1 MVKDPAV
8 RHYLADA
15 LCEALFCQPGPTRLW
30 VILQAL
36 PKDLTCAPE
45 TAEETMREDSRF
57 RRVVTRWDLAH
68 RASASSRPLG
78 GALEA
83 ILQAYGRPM
92 PRSLLISELCLSR
105 PGNPPQFDELLER
118 LLLSGRDLG
127 SFGGSLFLTK
137 WLPDTSAADDDSRL
151 FLNGLADDTDFLSLR
166 AKLTNS
172 ANKQRQVLDT
182 AEAVLKTAKNPLSNR
197 ALGLVLAHHHGGR
210 FEAVETLAA
219 MQADTRF
226 LGLSGPAWT
235 LATQEKA
242 YLRSLGRVKTETATE
257 QLAPPHVD
265 LQALLQT
272 KPQKIKISEE
282 TLHQATELAEACRTP
297 VDLEELL
304 TDLLQLRPR
313 QRNFGPSAHILE
325 QTLSSGVSLMRLST
339 GRYLSRRTLP
349 PWVSTV
355 PEALVPEVVL
365 LAPRERSKDIL
376 LPVEQLTPGLAER
389 VLDPFYEDEGE
400 TGITT
405 EPLADAQTAMPIASH
420 HRRCGTMKLRARDR
434 KLFDQQGPIALVTFV
449 TPSGD
454 RLPVWVNQQTR
465 LLYGFLK
472 WYDDAALPPCGALVT
487 ISRDP
492 DDPDVYHLLH
502 KSETDA
508 GTYIG
513 RDRLAQLQS
522 LRDRLRRKRPFLV
535 DIIRALLD
543 GNDKGLTFDQL
554 WSQVNVIRRTTRQL
568 VASTLT
574 ANEQFVESGG
584 RWRVI

>member
-45 TAEETMREDSRF
+45 RAEETMGEDSRF

-127 SFGGSLFLTK
+127 SFGGCLFLTK

-151 FLNGLADDTDFLSLR
+151 FLNGLADDTQFLALR
-166 AKLTNS
+166 TKLN
-172 ANKQRQVLDT
+172 AGDNKQRNVLDT
-182 AEAVLKTAKNPLSNR
+182 AEAVLKIAKEPLSNR
-197 ALGLVLAHHHGGR
+197 ALGLVLAHHHGER
-210 FEAVETLAA
+210 FNAVETLTA
-219 MQADTRF
+219 MHADPRF
-226 LGLSGPAWT
+226 LRLSGPAWT
-235 LATQEKA
+235 LATQEKS
-242 YLRSLGRVKTETATE
+242 YLRTLARVKAEVI
-257 QLAPPHVD
+257 PPPQVD

-272 KPQKIKISEE
+272 KPLKIKIADE
-282 TLHQATELAEACRTP
+282 TLQQATELAAACRTP

-304 TDLLQLRPR
+304 TDLLQLQPR
-313 QRNFGPSAHILE
+313 QRNFGPSAHVLE
-325 QTLSSGVSLMRLST
+325 QTLSSDSALLRLSP
-339 GRYLSRRTLP
+339 GRYLSHRTLP

-365 LAPRERSKDIL
+365 LAPRERSKDIV
-376 LPVEQLTPGLAER
+376 LPLEQLAPGLAEH

-400 TGITT
+400 AGISA
-405 EPLADAQTAMPIASH
+405 EPVDEVQTAVPIASH

-434 KLFDQQGPIALVTFV
+434 DLFDQQGPIALVTFV
-449 TPSGD
+449 TPAGE

-465 LLYGFLK
+465 LLYGLLK

-487 ISRDP
+487 INRDL
-492 DDPDVYHLLH
+492 DDRDVYHLVY
-502 KSETDA
+502 KSETDG

-513 RDRLAQLQS
+513 RDRLAQLDS

-535 DIIRALLD
+535 DIIKALLQ
-543 GNDKGLTFDQL
+543 GSDKGLPFDQI

-574 ANEQFVESGG
+574 VNEQFAESGG
-584 RWRVI
+584 RWRLM